1 MNQSIEIAKTI
12 VSKEALLLACI
23 DCRDTYKIEE
33 TETHWILSPCKP
45 TNGPMVLED
54 IYRICLEKEALL
66 LLEQTL
72 APLREILYKKAFEPI
87 RSRL

>member
-1 MNQSIEIAKTI
+1 
-12 VSKEALLLACI
+12 
-23 DCRDTYKIEE
+23 
-33 TETHWILSPCKP
+33 
-45 TNGPMVLED
+45 MVLEN

>member
-1 MNQSIEIAKTI
+1 MDQSIEIAKTI

-33 TETHWILSPCKP
+33 TETHWILSSSTK
-45 TNGPMVLED
+45 GLMVVDD

-72 APLREILYKKAFEPI
+72 APLREILFKKAFEPI
-87 RSRL
+87 CSRL